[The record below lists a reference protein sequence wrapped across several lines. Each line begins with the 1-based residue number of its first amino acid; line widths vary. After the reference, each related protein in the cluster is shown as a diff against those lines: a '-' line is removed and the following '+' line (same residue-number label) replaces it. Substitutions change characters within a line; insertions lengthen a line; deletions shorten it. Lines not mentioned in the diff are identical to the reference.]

1 MLHKSVGTNDDE
13 EANDTL
19 EQTNGAGLGE
29 VEAVHHGAVYV
40 GLNDVRGLEEHGVVA
55 NQVVEQTEV
64 TLEDA
69 ADGKQEEDHHG
80 GFQRG
85 QRDVTNTLETIG
97 TVNLCRLHHGGI
109 HTGNGRKVD
118 YGAITSSLPQ
128 VDQHNDK
135 RPGIGHLVNLGHF
148 AAHGTNQV
156 GNEAVVVVEQIIHQQ
171 GNQHVRNEVRQEHHG
186 LRGLFVALGLHF
198 IQQNGKKQLQ
208 KVSQHD
214 ERHIVQDRVA
224 QQQGQLP

>member
-85 QRDVTNTLETIG
+85 QRDVTDTLETIG
-97 TVNLCRLHHGGI
+97 TVNLCCFHNFSRNRLKSGNIDDHH
-109 HTGNGRKVD
+109 
-118 YGAITSSLPQ
+118 ITNLLP
-128 VDQHNDK
+128 
-135 RPGIGHLVNLGHF
+135 
-148 AAHGTNQV
+148 
-156 GNEAVVVVEQIIHQQ
+156 
-171 GNQHVRNEVRQEHHG
+171 
-186 LRGLFVALGLHF
+186 
-198 IQQNGKKQLQ
+198 
-208 KVSQHD
+208 
-214 ERHIVQDRVA
+214 
-224 QQQGQLP
+224 

>member
-80 GFQRG
+80 GFQRCNG
-85 QRDVTNTLETIG
+85 YA
-97 TVNLCRLHHGGI
+97 
-109 HTGNGRKVD
+109 GNHWHRQSVPPP
-118 YGAITSSLPQ
+118 SW
-128 VDQHNDK
+128 
-135 RPGIGHLVNLGHF
+135 
-148 AAHGTNQV
+148 
-156 GNEAVVVVEQIIHQQ
+156 
-171 GNQHVRNEVRQEHHG
+171 RNPYR
-186 LRGLFVALGLHF
+186 
-198 IQQNGKKQLQ
+198 
-208 KVSQHD
+208 
-214 ERHIVQDRVA
+214 
-224 QQQGQLP
+224 